1 MTADAAPTSLEIY
14 QLFHARVKRR
24 NRRARRLKRLL
35 SSVGVSV
42 PKHRIHG
49 DMSSQ
54 TYAVDTIQRLLDSY
68 GEAPVILALRLL
80 NETTPQNAL
89 EIRAS
94 TVTALTILMARHPDW
109 GEIGLSLFEAFDAVD
124 VGKCRHLA
132 RRLRGGSPIP
142 EHAILLGMF
151 AAQLSAALGDLA

>member
-24 NRRARRLKRLL
+24 NRRARRLKKLL

-68 GEAPVILALRLL
+68 GEAPVVMALRLL
-80 NETTPQNAL
+80 NETNPENAQ

-109 GEIGLSLFEAFDAVD
+109 SELGLALFDAFDRID
-124 VGKCRHLA
+124 IGKYRVLA
-132 RRLRGGSPIP
+132 SRLRDGKAIS
-142 EHAILLGMF
+142 EQAILLGMI
-151 AAQLSAALGDLA
+151 AATIMRELGEIA